1 MVTMDDLSKAI
12 ILLVR
17 VGAVAR
23 FIYCMVRLAAA
34 EEQAAQYKKRARNT
48 VIFYVIAESIWQ
60 IKDLIL
66 YYYSWEV
73 RMDEDL
79 KLYIPLGVKPEAEL
93 FTGFGKKQLFQALI
107 GSLAMGGVAALVWL
121 FTANVTTTVVL
132 ALAGIFGSVMMTTK
146 DQSNL
151 SVVDQV
157 QNLVRF
163 LRGQKIYPY
172 RYGDEWGLE

>member
-1 MVTMDDLSKAI
+1 
-12 ILLVR
+12 
-17 VGAVAR
+17 
-23 FIYCMVRLAAA
+23 
-34 EEQAAQYKKRARNT
+34 
-48 VIFYVIAESIWQ
+48 
-60 IKDLIL
+60 
-66 YYYSWEV
+66 
-73 RMDEDL
+73 MDEDL

-93 FTGFGKKQLFQALI
+93 FTGFGKKQLFQSI
-107 GSLAMGGVAALVWL
+107 VGSLVMGGIAAL
-121 FTANVTTTVVL
+121 ATVIL

-157 QNLVRF
+157 QNLIRF

>member
-1 MVTMDDLSKAI
+1 
-12 ILLVR
+12 
-17 VGAVAR
+17 
-23 FIYCMVRLAAA
+23 
-34 EEQAAQYKKRARNT
+34 
-48 VIFYVIAESIWQ
+48 
-60 IKDLIL
+60 
-66 YYYSWEV
+66 
-73 RMDEDL
+73 MDEDL

-93 FTGFGKKQLFQALI
+93 FTGFGKKQLFQSI
-107 GSLAMGGVAALVWL
+107 VI
-121 FTANVTTTVVL
+121 L

-157 QNLVRF
+157 QNLIRF

>member
-1 MVTMDDLSKAI
+1 
-12 ILLVR
+12 
-17 VGAVAR
+17 
-23 FIYCMVRLAAA
+23 
-34 EEQAAQYKKRARNT
+34 
-48 VIFYVIAESIWQ
+48 
-60 IKDLIL
+60 
-66 YYYSWEV
+66 
-73 RMDEDL
+73 MDEDL

-93 FTGFGKKQLFQALI
+93 FTGFGKTQLFQALI

-132 ALAGIFGSVMMTTK
+132 ALTGIFGSVMMTTK

-163 LRGQKIYPY
+163 LSGQKIYPY

>member
-1 MVTMDDLSKAI
+1 
-12 ILLVR
+12 
-17 VGAVAR
+17 
-23 FIYCMVRLAAA
+23 
-34 EEQAAQYKKRARNT
+34 
-48 VIFYVIAESIWQ
+48 
-60 IKDLIL
+60 
-66 YYYSWEV
+66 
-73 RMDEDL
+73 MDEDL
-79 KLYIPLGVKPEAEL
+79 KLYIPLGVKAEL

-107 GSLAMGGVAALVWL
+107 GSLVMGGAAALVWL

-132 ALAGIFGSVMMTTK
+132 ALTGIFGSVMMTTK

-163 LRGQKIYPY
+163 LSGQKIYPY

>member
-1 MVTMDDLSKAI
+1 MV
-12 ILLVR
+12 
-17 VGAVAR
+17 
-23 FIYCMVRLAAA
+23 
-34 EEQAAQYKKRARNT
+34 
-48 VIFYVIAESIWQ
+48 
-60 IKDLIL
+60 
-66 YYYSWEV
+66 
-73 RMDEDL
+73 
-79 KLYIPLGVKPEAEL
+79 
-93 FTGFGKKQLFQALI
+93 

>member
-1 MVTMDDLSKAI
+1 MYGLVSGKVWD
-12 ILLVR
+12 ILL
-17 VGAVAR
+17 
-23 FIYCMVRLAAA
+23 L
-34 EEQAAQYKKRARNT
+34 
-48 VIFYVIAESIWQ
+48 SI
-60 IKDLIL
+60 L
-66 YYYSWEV
+66 
-73 RMDEDL
+73 
-79 KLYIPLGVKPEAEL
+79 
-93 FTGFGKKQLFQALI
+93 QLFQALI
-107 GSLAMGGVAALVWL
+107 GSLVMGGVAALVWL

-157 QNLVRF
+157 QNLVRS

>member
-1 MVTMDDLSKAI
+1 
-12 ILLVR
+12 
-17 VGAVAR
+17 
-23 FIYCMVRLAAA
+23 
-34 EEQAAQYKKRARNT
+34 
-48 VIFYVIAESIWQ
+48 
-60 IKDLIL
+60 
-66 YYYSWEV
+66 
-73 RMDEDL
+73 MDEDL

-107 GSLAMGGVAALVWL
+107 GSLVMGGAAALV
-121 FTANVTTTVVL
+121 ANVTTTVVL
-132 ALAGIFGSVMMTTK
+132 ALTGIFGSVMMTTK

-163 LRGQKIYPY
+163 LSGQKIYPY

>member
-1 MVTMDDLSKAI
+1 
-12 ILLVR
+12 
-17 VGAVAR
+17 
-23 FIYCMVRLAAA
+23 
-34 EEQAAQYKKRARNT
+34 
-48 VIFYVIAESIWQ
+48 
-60 IKDLIL
+60 
-66 YYYSWEV
+66 
-73 RMDEDL
+73 MDEDL

-107 GSLAMGGVAALVWL
+107 GSLVMGGAAALVWL
-121 FTANVTTTVVL
+121 FTVVL
-132 ALAGIFGSVMMTTK
+132 ALTGIFGSVMMTTK

-163 LRGQKIYPY
+163 LSGQKIYPY